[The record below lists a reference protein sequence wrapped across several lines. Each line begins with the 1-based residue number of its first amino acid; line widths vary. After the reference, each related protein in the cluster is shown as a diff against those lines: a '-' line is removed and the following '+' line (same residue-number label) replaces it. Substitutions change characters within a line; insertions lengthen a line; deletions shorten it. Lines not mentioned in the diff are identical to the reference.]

1 METARLLIRHMKE
14 ADEQAFI
21 RGIAD
26 QALRTAYG
34 FPAEMDD
41 AVPPQIFRH
50 FCGLRNAFALVEK
63 NRGEMTGFLL
73 DTDPELPEEARSALP
88 ENGHTL
94 AFAIFPAFQRKG
106 YMEEAMRAYIPYL
119 FSNTGTGYIH
129 CGHFTENVPSRE
141 LLHKLEFR
149 EYSKH
154 TLKDRTIVDEI
165 RFRCAC
171 KFTEN
176 SSCVHIS
183 RL

>member
-73 DTDPELPEEARSALP
+73 DTAGGGSFRAAGE
-88 ENGHTL
+88 
-94 AFAIFPAFQRKG
+94 
-106 YMEEAMRAYIPYL
+106 RAY
-119 FSNTGTGYIH
+119 TGFRDISGLSEERIYGGGYACLYPVSVQQH
-129 CGHFTENVPSRE
+129 RHR
-141 LLHKLEFR
+141 LHPLRSFYGE
-149 EYSKH
+149 
-154 TLKDRTIVDEI
+154 
-165 RFRCAC
+165 CA
-171 KFTEN
+171 KP
-176 SSCVHIS
+176 
-183 RL
+183 